1 MSLFSDTTKELM
13 KKMDLKNVHAVPR
26 ITKVVLAVGVGKQRD
41 NKQFM
46 EAVEMDLAAI
56 SGQKPQIKIARKSV
70 AGFNVR
76 EGNVVGYKVTLRGKR
91 AEDFVERF
99 VHVTLPRVRDFR
111 GLPLTS
117 FDGQGNLSVGVVEQL
132 SFPEVHPDKA
142 DFVFGVEAT
151 FVTNAPDNEG
161 AKELFVALGF
171 PFKSAEQMKEEEIQ
185 METSATR
192 AARAK
197 QRLAI
202 AKPVTEEA

>member
-1 MSLFSDTTKELM
+1 MGIFSNTTKALM
-13 KKMDLKNVHAVPR
+13 KKMDIKNVHAVPR
-26 ITKVVLAVGVGKQRD
+26 LTKVVLSVGVGKQRD

-46 EAVEMDLAAI
+46 EAVEKDLAAI

-132 SFPEVHPDKA
+132 SFPEIHPDKT

-151 FVTNAPDNEG
+151 FVTNALDNDG
-161 AKELFVALGF
+161 ARELFSALGF
-171 PFKSAEQMKEEEIQ
+171 PLKSAEQMKEEEIQ
-185 METSATR
+185 LETAATR
-192 AARAK
+192 AAKAK
-197 QRLAI
+197 QRLATV
-202 AKPVTEEA
+202 KPVTEEA